1 MAKMTDTP
9 SPQDYSSGVKKILV
23 LGKDGVN
30 MASVT
35 NPLPTDAV
43 VTVDSMSI
51 TAEMKVDSGHDLYE
65 AENVTRVAAL
75 QVSFDLVAGLTLAK
89 IQSVENKTQGWIY
102 NTKGATVTTT
112 GITLVAANQNTGYPV
127 IAVGDEIEVV
137 YRDTSRL
144 TDKTQFTKLT
154 NGTTTAAIDA
164 ANTARTTGTIVVATQ
179 NVGADGTVNPTG
191 SLNTNAPFSKLT
203 DGSQDADIIVNNA
216 IGDSTTKLG
225 VASEVVD
232 FDTSGTND
240 FTGAIGFLGASSNG
254 AKPILT
260 NTDGK
265 LDIVGSVTTDVE
277 TGLAKDLTLTDGSQL
292 SRAMGI
298 YNATEPS
305 LSDTD
310 QAQLQL
316 NDKGQLK
323 VTGGA
328 SSVTAQY
335 TSPSSFTATY
345 TSSTTL
351 TLSALSGFSITDSSQ
366 LVYIKVIPASGDAAI
381 YVNGSDGVTMT
392 VSSNVVTIAGA
403 GTPFAS
409 GDVYEVGINALP
421 FELDASTQS
430 MKTSSLTNVWNQYT
444 HPQTIVTAQD
454 LTAAYADFGPE
465 IDMRGFTH
473 LSVYIITDVNDSE
486 NVTLKLL
493 GKHTSAG
500 TDEFELNGGT
510 TQALWTTGASD
521 SKVQYE
527 FNVKGTPF
535 IQLQSIAGTT
545 GYTPAYLTGG
555 SSAEGTF
562 GTWAAVTDGSFRITI
577 DGTARNIDA
586 IDFSGDGSMADV
598 AATIQAAIRAATGS
612 TETCVW
618 STDHFIISSVLDAST
633 SAITVTSTSTG
644 TVGTDIS
651 GAGAADWMDCD
662 SGNGTV
668 TALAGTIGDLT
679 ISITKIW
686 KGE

>member
-1 MAKMTDTP
+1 MA
-9 SPQDYSSGVKKILV
+9 
-23 LGKDGVN
+23 
-30 MASVT
+30 
-35 NPLPTDAV
+35 LPTARGDREYQKFVDTADGPAV
-43 VTVDSMSI
+43 RTTSKINVENVNLS
-51 TAEMKVDSGHDLYE
+51 AEMKVDSGHDLYL
-65 AENVTRVAAL
+65 AENVTRTADLA
-75 QVSFDLVAGLTLAK
+75 VSFDAITTTFTLAEL
-89 IQSVENKTQGWIY
+89 QAVENKTKGWVY
-102 NTKGATVTTT
+102 STKGATLTSTS
-112 GITLVAANQNTGYPV
+112 ITLLAASQSEGYPV
-127 IAVGDEIEVV
+127 IASGDVIEVV
-137 YRDTSRL
+137 YRGASRL
-144 TDKTQFTKLT
+144 TDGTQIS
-154 NGTTTAAIDA
+154 NVYGVY
-164 ANTARTTGTIVVATQ
+164 NT
-179 NVGADGTVNPTG
+179 
-191 SLNTNAPFSKLT
+191 
-203 DGSQDADIIVNNA
+203 
-216 IGDSTTKLG
+216 
-225 VASEVVD
+225 
-232 FDTSGTND
+232 
-240 FTGAIGFLGASSNG
+240 
-254 AKPILT
+254 
-260 NTDGK
+260 
-265 LDIVGSVTTDVE
+265 
-277 TGLAKDLTLTDGSQL
+277 
-292 SRAMGI
+292 
-298 YNATEPS
+298 TEPS
-305 LSDTD
+305 LSDGD
-310 QAQLQL
+310 LAQLQL

-555 SSAEGTF
+555 SSAEGNF